1 MQQQAGSER
10 GDMCCEWAPSR
21 ASTAEVTTEADPHR
35 RPYQSVLHNLLKV
48 LSPFLWLIYLKIRNS
63 WTIAVIVVFL
73 WNWDKNKTKIN
84 HPVVCKTRKHQLKTI
99 LCIIYYF
106 MLGWNLGACANSL
119 YKLRLAGS
127 VLGKVC
133 GSVFR
138 RVGVAVRGH
147 GGSRDAFVSASS
159 CPLWEMKTKKQ
170 CRLVCVLQSFLVGV
184 CDGAG
189 GGMNP

>member
-1 MQQQAGSER
+1 MSTLSCFHSR
-10 GDMCCEWAPSR
+10 GDYRGRSSQKTLSVSVTQPS
-21 ASTAEVTTEADPHR
+21 E
-35 RPYQSVLHNLLKV
+35 
-48 LSPFLWLIYLKIRNS
+48 SPFS
-63 WTIAVIVVFL
+63 FL
-73 WNWDKNKTKIN
+73 VAHLLEDQKFLDYCCHCCFFMELRQKQNKTKIN

-138 RVGVAVRGH
+138 RVGVTVRGH